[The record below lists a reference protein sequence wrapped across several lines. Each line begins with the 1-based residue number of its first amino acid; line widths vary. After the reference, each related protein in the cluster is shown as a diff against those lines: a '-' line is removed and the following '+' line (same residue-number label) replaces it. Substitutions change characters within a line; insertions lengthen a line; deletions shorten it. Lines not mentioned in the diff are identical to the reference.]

1 MTEIKTNFINKNK
14 KENDISKMIL
24 NNSLNNSNI
33 LPDKK
38 TKFYHQNLLSD
49 SLSLNSKIIENEIN
63 TNIKDNSIENIKR
76 HQYNLS
82 NEFLLSNSNIS
93 SLNHSFQ
100 TLSKIE
106 QRNSSNK
113 NNNLNNRSY
122 INNQNP
128 NMNSLAYHTS
138 FNFRPSKISKNL
150 LENNE
155 KLNELYNYGESLTQE
170 LKISNDNNSDLLK
183 KYINLKAELQ
193 LQENNNKELEDKI
206 KLLRDEEKNI
216 KNSKN
221 ELNQSIQS
229 VQKIIDNN
237 KLSSLKSISE
247 SEKHFNLNNE
257 KIRELNNRNKNMKN
271 IQKEYEI
278 EIKKLKDILK
288 GYKTNNLEF
297 EKYLENIYKV
307 EDINILNEI
316 ENLKIENSN
325 IQKEIKQ
332 LQNINISLNQNLIF
346 HNKNKNY
353 SIDKMIE
360 DIENQNNQCIN
371 EIKSIQDELNIKN
384 EKIEQLNEEINS
396 LNKLF

>member
-138 FNFRPSKISKNL
+138 FNFRPSKISKSL

-170 LKISNDNNSDLLK
+170 LKTSNDNNADLLM

-257 KIRELNNRNKNMKN
+257 KIKELNNRNKNMKN

-278 EIKKLKDILK
+278 EIKKLKDILN

-297 EKYLENIYKV
+297 EKYLENIYRV
-307 EDINILNEI
+307 EDINILNQI
-316 ENLKIENSN
+316 ENLKNENTN
-325 IQKEIKQ
+325 LQNEIKQ
-332 LQNINISLNQNLIF
+332 LQNKNISLKQKLIYPD
-346 HNKNKNY
+346 KNKNY
-353 SIDKMIE
+353 SFDKMIE
-360 DIENQNNQCIN
+360 NIENQNNEYIN
-371 EIKSIQDELNIKN
+371 EIKSIQNELNIKN
-384 EKIEQLNEEINS
+384 EKIIQLNKEINS

>member
-170 LKISNDNNSDLLK
+170 LKI
-183 KYINLKAELQ
+183 I
-193 LQENNNKELEDKI
+193 
-206 KLLRDEEKNI
+206 I
-216 KNSKN
+216 KN
-221 ELNQSIQS
+221 
-229 VQKIIDNN
+229 
-237 KLSSLKSISE
+237 
-247 SEKHFNLNNE
+247 
-257 KIRELNNRNKNMKN
+257 
-271 IQKEYEI
+271 
-278 EIKKLKDILK
+278 
-288 GYKTNNLEF
+288 
-297 EKYLENIYKV
+297 
-307 EDINILNEI
+307 
-316 ENLKIENSN
+316 
-325 IQKEIKQ
+325 
-332 LQNINISLNQNLIF
+332 
-346 HNKNKNY
+346 
-353 SIDKMIE
+353 
-360 DIENQNNQCIN
+360 
-371 EIKSIQDELNIKN
+371 
-384 EKIEQLNEEINS
+384 
-396 LNKLF
+396 

>member
-170 LKISNDNNSDLLK
+170 LKTSNDNNSDLLM

-257 KIRELNNRNKNMKN
+257 KIKELNNGNNNMKN

-278 EIKKLKDILK
+278 EIKKLKDILN

-297 EKYLENIYKV
+297 EKYLENIYRV
-307 EDINILNEI
+307 EDINILNQI
-316 ENLKIENSN
+316 ENLKNENTN
-325 IQKEIKQ
+325 LQNEIKQ
-332 LQNINISLNQNLIF
+332 LQNKNISLKQKLIYPD
-346 HNKNKNY
+346 KNKNY
-353 SIDKMIE
+353 SFDKMIE
-360 DIENQNNQCIN
+360 NIENQNNEYIN
-371 EIKSIQDELNIKN
+371 EIKSIQNELNIKN
-384 EKIEQLNEEINS
+384 EKIIQLNKEINS